1 MKLLQQSLLLLLF
14 IISISCNSSKEEN
27 PVNIELNSS
36 DFDIELVG
44 DKTQFNEQSIII
56 KKLSLE
62 NNISITG
69 VDWYIDNV
77 IYSESNQS
85 SIKFAF
91 DLFGDINVKAHIYL
105 DNNQMIV
112 VNKQFKIIE
121 KEYSAV
127 GILAVTVTG
136 LEWHI
141 LNDYSYTSNYG
152 NTLISLQSK
161 FTVSDIDDNTIYF
174 ISEKNFVNNRTRDFE
189 DIEWTGPNL
198 ALKIYSDGIP
208 DNKLDFTFYGQNIEL
223 GRSEAIMSS
232 HTLSLNDY
240 RFVKPTEVEFTSHGL
255 TYKLTLHWF

>member
-91 DLFGDINVKAHIYL
+91 DLFGDINVKVIAI
-105 DNNQMIV
+105 
-112 VNKQFKIIE
+112 
-121 KEYSAV
+121 
-127 GILAVTVTG
+127 
-136 LEWHI
+136 
-141 LNDYSYTSNYG
+141 SNFF
-152 NTLISLQSK
+152 SS
-161 FTVSDIDDNTIYF
+161 DDNAKRAAKTAKY
-174 ISEKNFVNNRTRDFE
+174 
-189 DIEWTGPNL
+189 
-198 ALKIYSDGIP
+198 
-208 DNKLDFTFYGQNIEL
+208 
-223 GRSEAIMSS
+223 
-232 HTLSLNDY
+232 
-240 RFVKPTEVEFTSHGL
+240 VKKPETSI
-255 TYKLTLHWF
+255 